1 MNEIEIKH
9 GFFTRRGGVSSGEL
23 ASLNCG
29 FRDYEPRELTL
40 KNRTIVM
47 DTIGLKLENLAT
59 AEQIHSNKVAFVTEA
74 CEDLSGFDGL
84 VTKEPNLALG
94 IKTADCAPVL
104 FYDEKN
110 HVIGACHAGW
120 RGAFSG
126 IIANTIKEMI
136 ELGAEADE
144 ISAMVGP
151 CIAQKSYEVDNVFFK
166 NMVDEDHANLV
177 FFAASDRDGHFMF
190 DLSGYVVE
198 KLRQENIKEVT
209 IIDQDTFSDK
219 ENFFSYR
226 RSTLAKAR
234 TYGVQLSVIAML
246 KK

>member
-1 MNEIEIKH
+1 MSDIEIKH

-29 FRDYEPRELTL
+29 FRDYESRELTI
-40 KNRTIVM
+40 KNRAIVV

-59 AEQIHSNKVAFVTEA
+59 MQQVHSNKVATITSSI
-74 CEDLSGFDGL
+74 EDAEGVDGI
-84 VTKEPNLALG
+84 VTKQTNLALG
-94 IKTADCAPVL
+94 VKTADCAPVL
-104 FYDEKN
+104 FHDDKN
-110 HVIGACHAGW
+110 HIIGACHAGW

-126 IIANTIKEMI
+126 IISNTISAMI
-136 ELGAEADE
+136 ELGADASE

-151 CIAQKSYEVDNVFFK
+151 CIAQKSYEVDSNFFK
-166 NMVDEDHANLV
+166 TLVDEDHTNLV
-177 FFAASDRDGHFMF
+177 LFTASF

-198 KLRQENIKEVT
+198 KLRKENIKDVT

-226 RSTLAKAR
+226 RSTLANKK
-234 TYGVQLSVIAML
+234 TYGVQLSIIAMIE
-246 KK
+246 K